1 MGLFVK
7 LSGKAGYSSGFVVFL
22 ALSLL
27 SLILFAILNRYALK
41 PAAETIS

>member
-7 LSGKAGYSSGFVVFL
+7 VSGATGYSLGFTVFL

-27 SLILFAILNRYALK
+27 SLALFGVLNRYALK
-41 PAAETIS
+41 HTAEATA